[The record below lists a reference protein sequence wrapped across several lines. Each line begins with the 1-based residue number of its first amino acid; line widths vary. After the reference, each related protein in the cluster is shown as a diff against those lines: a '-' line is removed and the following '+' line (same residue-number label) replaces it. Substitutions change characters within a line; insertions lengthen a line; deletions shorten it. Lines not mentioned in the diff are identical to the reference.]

1 MQYTYTPDNVV
12 LYHTFY
18 YIHICGNNI
27 GTHNVNMH
35 NISVNLWVVFEQVF
49 SLWSGKEIDLENLE
63 EWCGYQVIYC
73 IVGSDFAHF
82 Y

>member
-35 NISVNLWVVFEQVF
+35 NILVNLWVVFEQVF
-49 SLWSGKEIDLENLE
+49 SLWEIEKK
-63 EWCGYQVIYC
+63 
-73 IVGSDFAHF
+73 
-82 Y
+82 